1 MKKNY
6 IPLIAVCSRSVSK
19 NKSAVQILKKNF
31 KNVKLNNS
39 DKILKNSELVS
50 FIKDASAVI
59 VGLEK
64 IDEKLLKKCSKLE
77 VIVKYGVGTNNID
90 FEALKKNNVKILL
103 QPGINKRAVSE
114 LTLNFMIQGL
124 RNSYQLIN
132 DVKNDMWPF
141 KFGRLLSGKTIGIIG
156 FGNIGSDLFE
166 LLKPFGCK
174 IIVNDILPKNN
185 FFKKKDIKNSSLKNL
200 LSKSDIISLH
210 IPFYKKNLNFFS
222 KKKFLLLKKD
232 VILINTSRGGLVDE
246 KYLYEFLK
254 KNEKSHALFDVMLRE
269 PIRDKKLLKL
279 KNFSLTP
286 HLAGSTVEVAEVA
299 STDCVK
305 KVVNFFKK

>member
-1 MKKNY
+1 MKINY
-6 IPLIAVCSRSVSK
+6 NPLIAVCSRSVSK

-31 KNVKLNNS
+31 KNIRLNDT
-39 DKILKNSELVS
+39 DKILKDSELVS

-59 VGLEK
+59 IGLEK
-64 IDEKLLKKCSKLE
+64 FDEKLLKKCPKLV
-77 VIVKYGVGTNNID
+77 VIGKYGVGTNNID

-114 LTLNFMIQGL
+114 LTLSFMIQGL

-132 DVKNDMWPF
+132 DVKNNMWPF
-141 KFGRLLSGKTIGIIG
+141 KFGRLLSGKTVGIVG

-166 LLKPFGCK
+166 LLKPFRCK
-174 IIVNDILPKNN
+174 IMINDILPENN
-185 FFKKKDIKNSSLKNL
+185 FFKKKKVKNSSLKNL
-200 LSKSDIISLH
+200 LLNSDIISLH
-210 IPFYKKNLNFFS
+210 IPFDKKNLNFFS
-222 KKKFLLLKKD
+222 KKKFSLLKKD
-232 VILINTSRGGLVDE
+232 IIFINTSRGGLVDE
-246 KYLYEFLK
+246 KYLYQFLK
-254 KNEKSHALFDVMLRE
+254 KNKNSYALFDVMFKE

-286 HLAGSTVEVAEVA
+286 HLAGSTVEIAEEA

-305 KVVNFFKK
+305 KVVKFFKR